1 MRADWSDDRRNSR
14 AARHR
19 KVLVDKSSARRE
31 ALDEFKPDYVV
42 VWGDDQYENFREEVV
57 PPFCVLAYGDLD
69 VPAFEVMNE
78 RGSSNVWGLPDDF
91 EIVMHGDATNP
102 NGWPMR

>member
-1 MRADWSDDRRNSR
+1 MAEKDPANWPSSMRADWSDDGGTAA

-19 KVLVDKSSARRE
+19 KVLRENLARCRAE
-31 ALDEFKPDYVV
+31 LDAFGPDLVV

-57 PPFCVLAYGDLD
+57 PPFCVLAYGDVE

-78 RGSSNVWGLPDDF
+78 RGSRTPGACP
-91 EIVMHGDATNP
+91 TT
-102 NGWPMR
+102 